1 MLFAE
6 FNPLNDSPLIS
17 PALQCLHIAGLVVS
31 IGTIAIADFR
41 VLGLGMR
48 RNSAAEIAKDLAL
61 WTTAGL
67 AVALLS
73 GALLFMS
80 DPDEYYLNRSF
91 QVKMTLLLAALIF
104 HYTAHDKVLRGDA
117 SSLSGKLGACL
128 SLALWVGVI
137 AGGIF
142 IGFA

>member
-17 PALQCLHIAGLVVS
+17 PALQCFHIAGLVMS
-31 IGTIAIADFR
+31 IGTIAVADFR

-48 RNSAAEIAKDLAL
+48 RNNAAGIAKDLAL
-61 WTTAGL
+61 WTTSGL
-67 AVALLS
+67 AVAILS
-73 GALLFMS
+73 GSLLFLS

-91 QVKMTLLLAALIF
+91 QIKMTLLLAALIF
-104 HYTAHDKVLRGDA
+104 HYTGHDRVIRSDTAWGKV
-117 SSLSGKLGACL
+117 GACI